1 MTNEPS
7 ETDHIAAARERKEA
21 LAQAFD
27 GRTVWYQ
34 EKYILVHARAEVT
47 TSDWG
52 VNVRLAN
59 DDGYAVFHGRPISL
73 SGRWDVLIV
82 GEGRM
87 GAQYAGWSLTT
98 WHGRPTQGPHPT
110 PQRAPPHERL
120 SKAEPPAP
128 RHGRK
133 PDDVGCKGGHDRI
146 QDP

>member
-1 MTNEPS
+1 MTNSPS
-7 ETDHIAAARERKEA
+7 ETEHIAAARERKEA

-27 GRTVWYQ
+27 GQTVWYQ
-34 EKYILVHARAEVT
+34 EKHILVHARAEVT

-59 DDGYAVFHGRPISL
+59 DDGYAVFHGRPVSL

-98 WHGRPTQGPHPT
+98 WHPFGDDEVAAVADT
-110 PQRAPPHERL
+110 RATR
-120 SKAEPPAP
+120 SEPGTSEGSNA
-128 RHGRK
+128 
-133 PDDVGCKGGHDRI
+133 VE
-146 QDP
+146 

>member
-1 MTNEPS
+1 MTNAPS
-7 ETDHIAAARERKEA
+7 ETEHIAAARERKEA

-27 GRTVWYQ
+27 GQTVWYQ
-34 EKYILVHARAEVT
+34 EKHILVHARAEVT

-59 DDGYAVFHGRPISL
+59 DDGYAVFHGRPVSL

-98 WHGRPTQGPHPT
+98 WHPFGDDEVAAVADT
-110 PQRAPPHERL
+110 RATR
-120 SKAEPPAP
+120 SEPGTSEGSNA
-128 RHGRK
+128 
-133 PDDVGCKGGHDRI
+133 VE
-146 QDP
+146 

>member
-1 MTNEPS
+1 MTNASS
-7 ETDHIAAARERKEA
+7 ETEHIAAARERKEA

-27 GRTVWYQ
+27 GQTVWYQ
-34 EKYILVHARAEVT
+34 EKHILVHARAEVT

-59 DDGYAVFHGRPISL
+59 ENGYAVFHGRPVSL

-98 WHGRPTQGPHPT
+98 WHPFGDDEVAAVAEDSA
-110 PQRAPPHERL
+110 APPVPET
-120 SKAEPPAP
+120 AEGSNA
-128 RHGRK
+128 
-133 PDDVGCKGGHDRI
+133 VE
-146 QDP
+146 

>member
-7 ETDHIAAARERKEA
+7 ETDHLVAARERKEA

-87 GAQYAGWSLTT
+87 GTQYAGWSLTT
-98 WHGRPTQGPHPT
+98 WHPFGEDEE
-110 PQRAPPHERL
+110 AAM
-120 SKAEPPAP
+120 AEISATTSQAESAE
-128 RHGRK
+128 GSNA
-133 PDDVGCKGGHDRI
+133 VE
-146 QDP
+146 

>member
-1 MTNEPS
+1 MTNAPS
-7 ETDHIAAARERKEA
+7 ETEHIAAARERKEA

-27 GRTVWYQ
+27 GQTVWYQ
-34 EKYILVHARAEVT
+34 EKHILVHARAEVT

-59 DDGYAVFHGRPISL
+59 ENGYAVFHGRPVSL

-98 WHGRPTQGPHPT
+98 WHPFGDDEVAAVADT
-110 PQRAPPHERL
+110 RATR
-120 SKAEPPAP
+120 SEPGTSEGSNA
-128 RHGRK
+128 
-133 PDDVGCKGGHDRI
+133 VE
-146 QDP
+146 

>member
-1 MTNEPS
+1 MTSDRS

-34 EKYILVHARAEVT
+34 EKYILVNARAEVI

-59 DDGYAVFHGRPISL
+59 DDGYAVFHGRPVSL

-98 WHGRPTQGPHPT
+98 WHPFGDDEV
-110 PQRAPPHERL
+110 AAV
-120 SKAEPPAP
+120 AEPLATPPVPETAE
-128 RHGRK
+128 GSNA
-133 PDDVGCKGGHDRI
+133 VE
-146 QDP
+146 

>member
-1 MTNEPS
+1 MSNKPS
-7 ETDHIAAARERKEA
+7 ETNRIAAARKRKAA

-34 EKYILVHARAEVT
+34 EKHILVHARAEVT
-47 TSDWG
+47 TSEWG

-98 WHGRPTQGPHPT
+98 WHPFGDDEVAAVAATLATPPGPET
-110 PQRAPPHERL
+110 
-120 SKAEPPAP
+120 AEGSNAL
-128 RHGRK
+128 K
-133 PDDVGCKGGHDRI
+133 
-146 QDP
+146 